1 MEQCGPVADTL
12 GEMSVKRLTLKRDR
26 LSALTETE
34 LRIVVGADAFDETYT
49 GQVDCVL
56 SIGPRPC
63 VTNQFCTLFCAVG
76 G

>member
-1 MEQCGPVADTL
+1 
-12 GEMSVKRLTLKRDR
+12 VKRLTLKKDY
-26 LSALTETE
+26 LTDLTEHQ
-34 LRIVVGADAFDETYT
+34 LRIVGGGNAFDETYT